1 MGALAKPGQAAQL
14 RSAGP
19 LSVSYRRAACLY
31 QGTKIAFHVDAGS
44 TPFYVAFVVEYEN
57 GEGDL
62 ASVEI
67 QPASGGFMPMQEMRS
82 AEWKLNSG
90 SPLSGPFN
98 VRLTSG
104 ESRKVVVAQAVIPA
118 DWKPDQIYRSIVNF

>member
-1 MGALAKPGQAAQL
+1 MLCC
-14 RSAGP
+14 S
-19 LSVSYRRAACLY
+19 SAACLY

-67 QPASGGFMPMQEMRS
+67 QPAGGSFIPMQEMRS
-82 AEWKLNSG
+82 AVWKLNSG
-90 SPLSGPFN
+90 SALIGPFN
-98 VRLTSG
+98 IRLTSG
-104 ESRKVVVAQAVIPA
+104 ETDKVIVAQAVIPVNWRA
-118 DWKPDQIYRSIVNF
+118 DETYRSIVNF

>member
-1 MGALAKPGQAAQL
+1 MLCC
-14 RSAGP
+14 S
-19 LSVSYRRAACLY
+19 SAACLY
-31 QGTKIAFHVDAGS
+31 QGTEIAFHVDAGS

-90 SPLSGPFN
+90 GPLSGPFN
-98 VRLTSG
+98 IRLTSG

-118 DWKPDQIYRSIVNF
+118 DWKPDQTYRSIVNF